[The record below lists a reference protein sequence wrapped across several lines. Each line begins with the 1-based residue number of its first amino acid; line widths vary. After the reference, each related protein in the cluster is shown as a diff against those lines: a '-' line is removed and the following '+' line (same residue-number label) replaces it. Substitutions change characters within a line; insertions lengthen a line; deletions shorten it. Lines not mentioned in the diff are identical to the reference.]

1 MAALFAALL
10 AFLLAL
16 LHTAVA
22 KQPGSLDA
30 AGHPPDAKAMAA
42 GSVFGIEIFASI
54 ALPQVFGID
63 KSLTVFDEGQV
74 EVDIADH
81 LGDGASV
88 AIGVEGMDRHLPLQG
103 QADLQIA
110 AGLVAVG
117 HLGHLGGVDACQPYR
132 LQFVAVLDPNGVAIA
147 DRNDP
152 GAKVGFGSGG
162 GDLQPGQCGQAGQ
175 AGDQGDGGKPGVH

>member
-1 MAALFAALL
+1 
-10 AFLLAL
+10 
-16 LHTAVA
+16 
-22 KQPGSLDA
+22 
-30 AGHPPDAKAMAA
+30 MAA
-42 GSVFGIEIFASI
+42 GSVFGIEILVGI
-54 ALPQVFGID
+54 ALPQVFGVY

-74 EVDIADH
+74 EVDVADH

-117 HLGHLGGVDACQPYR
+117 HLGHLGGVDAGQPYR